1 MLKKSLMKLIIC
13 FVITLATINGSSQ
26 SIPVVFDS
34 ERVERTEQGGPDS
47 VQIKIDTILSIQ
59 REMQKELRDRM
70 FMAELPYQR
79 TKQ

>member
-1 MLKKSLMKLIIC
+1 MKLIIC